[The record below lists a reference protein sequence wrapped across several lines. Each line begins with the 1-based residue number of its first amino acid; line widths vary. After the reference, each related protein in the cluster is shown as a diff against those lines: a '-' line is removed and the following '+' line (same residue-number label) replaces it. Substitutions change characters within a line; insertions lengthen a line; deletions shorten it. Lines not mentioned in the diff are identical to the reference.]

1 MPNITKP
8 MLAVQAEDP
17 SKLYYPLL
25 ASPKLDGI
33 RCLIVDNK
41 ALSRKFKPIPNHFI
55 RSYLE
60 EKLGGYTGDFDGELI
75 VGDTFQSSS
84 SGVMSECGEPDF
96 IYHVFDLVGSNTKHP
111 FSERIV
117 DLKYLTDKLNDPRI
131 QLVPHVVIN
140 SYAEL
145 LAYEEEMLALGYEG
159 VMVRSLYGPYKNG
172 RSTLKEGYLLKVKR
186 FCDTEGIVVGF
197 EERLHNANEATV
209 DELGHTK
216 RSSHQENM
224 VPMGTLGSLIL
235 KVPEGNEYFE
245 AGLTFGCGTGFDDAT
260 RQNIWDNRAKY
271 MGKMAKVKF
280 QNNGI
285 KDVPRFPVFIGW
297 REEDDL

>member
-1 MPNITKP
+1 MTSITKP
-8 MLAVQAEDP
+8 MLAVQAEDLT
-17 SKLYYPLL
+17 KLRFPILC
-25 ASPKLDGI
+25 SRKLDGI
-33 RCLIVDNK
+33 RCLIIDGQ

-55 RSYLE
+55 RSYLK
-60 EKLGGYTGDFDGELI
+60 EKLGGFAESFDGELI

-84 SGVMSECGEPDF
+84 SGVMSEAGTPNF
-96 IYHVFDLVGSNTKHP
+96 IYYVFDMVGANIKQP
-111 FSERIV
+111 FSTRFEA
-117 DLKYLTDKLNDPRI
+117 LTDVVQKLNDPHI
-131 QLVPHVVIN
+131 QLVEHVYIAD
-140 SYAEL
+140 YDL
-145 LAYEEEMLALGYEG
+145 LLSYEEEMLAKGYEG
-159 VMVRSLYGPYKNG
+159 VMVRDPKGPYKNG
-172 RSTLKEGYLLKVKR
+172 RSTEKEGYLLKIKR
-186 FCDTEGIVVGF
+186 FVDTECLVVGF
-197 EERLHNANEATV
+197 EERLHNANEATI

-260 RQNIWDNRAKY
+260 RQHIWDNKAKY
-271 MGKMAKVKF
+271 MGRMAKVKF

-297 REEDDL
+297 RSEDDL